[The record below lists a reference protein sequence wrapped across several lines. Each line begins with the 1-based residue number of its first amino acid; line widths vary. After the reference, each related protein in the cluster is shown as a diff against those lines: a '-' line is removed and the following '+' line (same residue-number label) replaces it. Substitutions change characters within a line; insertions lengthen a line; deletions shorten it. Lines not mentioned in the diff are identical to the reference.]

1 MIVFCHLQYIIHH
14 KVIYF
19 TRELLVRPMG
29 SISQIESAGH
39 IRWKNRVCSFY
50 QLNQTLDQGRVST
63 KTAYSLLH
71 PPYQGYSQDAEG
83 DANTNIHPKNMFPGI
98 FSSENHIC
106 VISGLEQ
113 NHFRCK
119 SISIA
124 EKGSRVYQLSSTQ
137 WLHIYIGGEKIIEW
151 LVQIFDNDF
160 NVITLVC

>member
-1 MIVFCHLQYIIHH
+1 MIVFCHLQYINHH

-71 PPYQGYSQDAEG
+71 PPYQGYSQDAER

-98 FSSENHIC
+98 FPLKIIFLLYLDWNKITLGVSQFPLLKKVHVFINW
-106 VISGLEQ
+106 V
-113 NHFRCK
+113 
-119 SISIA
+119 
-124 EKGSRVYQLSSTQ
+124 VLSDY
-137 WLHIYIGGEKIIEW
+137 IYILVEKK
-151 LVQIFDNDF
+151 LLNDWYKYLTM
-160 NVITLVC
+160 ISML